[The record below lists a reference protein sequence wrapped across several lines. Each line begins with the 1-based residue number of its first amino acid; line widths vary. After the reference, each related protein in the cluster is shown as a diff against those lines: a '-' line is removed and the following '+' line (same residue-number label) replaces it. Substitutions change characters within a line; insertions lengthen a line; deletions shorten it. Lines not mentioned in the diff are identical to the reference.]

1 MSEPVTIRPARAEDG
16 AALAALY
23 APFVRETVV
32 TFEVEPPDAD
42 EMAAR
47 VAATLAAGRPWLVAE
62 DAGGR
67 VVGYAYASAWKG
79 RCAYRDVVEST
90 VYVARE
96 AHGRGLGRALM
107 ERLLADLAASG
118 FHTVLAGIALPNDA
132 SVALHEALGYHQVGR
147 LEEVGHKLGRRIDV
161 GYWQRRLRGGDR

>member
-1 MSEPVTIRPARAEDG
+1 MTNTLHAARHLDVVLPPGAAYATLDG
-16 AALAALY
+16 AYILTRRRRGRRLARGWVL
-23 APFVRETVV
+23 T
-32 TFEVEPPDAD
+32 
-42 EMAAR
+42 
-47 VAATLAAGRPWLVAE
+47 

-132 SVALHEALGYHQVGR
+132 SVALHEVLGYHQVGR